1 MKTRSILLSL
11 VLVFSLSNI
20 TFAQSFTEKITYEEF
35 VTWANNQDIDAYTLH
50 RTEQTPDENFGDDP
64 YYAVA
69 FLPDDNTTNLMISIS
84 EIHTFTNYLTMPK
97 YKDQPTFEI
106 NGHSAVYLPNNAD
119 YSTSM
124 LWVEMPELDAN
135 VMILKSPIRSQEEL
149 IGIFNSLD
157 FDSLIED

>member
-50 RTEQTPDENFGDDP
+50 RTEQTPEEDFGENP

-69 FLPDDNTTNLMISIS
+69 FSPDDNTTNLMISIS